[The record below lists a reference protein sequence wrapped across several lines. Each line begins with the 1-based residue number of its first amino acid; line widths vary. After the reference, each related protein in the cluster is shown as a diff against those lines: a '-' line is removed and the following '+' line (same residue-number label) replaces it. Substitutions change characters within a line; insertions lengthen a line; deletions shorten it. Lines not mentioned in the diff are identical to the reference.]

1 MRIHKIDLLYP
12 HSRVVDAKFKT
23 PKGRLGRSATHS
35 INTKNN
41 RFFTVSSVHASA
53 LGAQAGFYLP
63 EDSPQ
68 ERVVGP

>member
-23 PKGRLGRSATHS
+23 PKRRLGRSATHS

-41 RFFTVSSVHASA
+41 RLFTASSVHDSA
-53 LGAQAGFYLP
+53 LGAQTGFYLP
-63 EDSPQ
+63 EDRLQ